1 MREINHRFCIAPMM
15 QCTDIHDRY
24 LFRLITKKS
33 ILYTEMVTTGAIIH
47 GECIEQLRFND
58 LVEHPVAVQ
67 LGGSDPKDLAACAKI
82 CDAMGYDEIN
92 LNVGCPSE
100 RVQKGAFGACL
111 MKEPTLVSECIE
123 AMQEVTTLPVT
134 VKCRIGVDDNDD
146 YEFLHNFTESI
157 MNPLMQTLIVH
168 ARVAILKGLSPRQN
182 RSVPPLKYDHVYQLK
197 KDFPNLEIV
206 INGGIQNIN
215 ESIQHLNEV
224 DGVMLGR
231 SAYDNPMITSQV
243 DELIF
248 NASPQIC
255 DRKKILN
262 SYLLYCLEQ
271 NDLGHSYSR
280 TLKHVFGINKGMPH
294 ARKYRKL
301 ILDTMQQNNLQSN
314 LEDLISLV

>member
-67 LGGSDPKDLAACAKI
+67 LGGSDPKDLAECAKI

-111 MKEPTLVSECIE
+111 MKEPILVAECIE

-134 VKCRIGVDDNDD
+134 VKCRIGVDNNDD
-146 YEFLHNFTESI
+146 YQFLHSFTETI
-157 MNPLMQTLIVH
+157 MNPLMKTLIVH

-206 INGGIQNIN
+206 INGGIQNIE
-215 ESIQHLNEV
+215 ESIQHLKEV

-248 NASPQIC
+248 NTSPQIC

-271 NDLGHSYSR
+271 NDLGHTYSR

-301 ILDTMQQNNLQSN
+301 ILETMQQNNLQNN
-314 LEDLISLV
+314 LEDLVSLV

>member
-82 CDAMGYDEIN
+82 CDEMGYDEIN

-111 MKEPTLVSECIE
+111 MKEPILVSECIE

-301 ILDTMQQNNLQSN
+301 ILDTMQQNNLQNN
-314 LEDLISLV
+314 LEDLVSLV

>member
-58 LVEHPVAVQ
+58 LVEHPIAVQ

-82 CDAMGYDEIN
+82 CDEMGYDEIN

-111 MKEPTLVSECIE
+111 MKEPILVSECIE

-146 YEFLHNFTESI
+146 YEFLHDFTESI

-301 ILDTMQQNNLQSN
+301 ILDTMQQNNLQNN
-314 LEDLISLV
+314 LEDLVSLV

>member
-1 MREINHRFCIAPMM
+1 
-15 QCTDIHDRY
+15 
-24 LFRLITKKS
+24 
-33 ILYTEMVTTGAIIH
+33 MVTTGAIIH

-67 LGGSDPKDLAACAKI
+67 LGGSDPEDLATCAKI
-82 CDAMGYDEIN
+82 CDEMGYDEIN

-111 MKEPTLVSECIE
+111 MKEPKLVAECIE
-123 AMQEVTTLPVT
+123 AMQEVTNLPVT

-146 YEFLHNFTESI
+146 YKFLHHFTESI
-157 MNPLMQTLIVH
+157 MNPLMKTLIVH

-197 KDFPNLEIV
+197 RDFPNLEIV
-206 INGGIQNIN
+206 INGGIQNID

-248 NASPQIC
+248 NMAPQIC
-255 DRKKILN
+255 NRKKILN

-301 ILDTMQQNNLQSN
+301 ILETMQQNNLQNN
-314 LEDLISLV
+314 LEDLVSLV